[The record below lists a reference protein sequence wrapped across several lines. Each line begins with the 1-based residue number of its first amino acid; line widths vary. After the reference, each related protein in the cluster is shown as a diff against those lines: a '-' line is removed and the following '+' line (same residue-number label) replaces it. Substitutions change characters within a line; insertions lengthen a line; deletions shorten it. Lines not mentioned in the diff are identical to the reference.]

1 MSVIYKYNNKMSVL
15 TEEQINF
22 ELTFAIMV
30 PKSITITYEDFMSD
44 YLEGEDKEVKI
55 RVWKSL
61 IRKAQKNKY
70 DEIDLGEAEHEEWS
84 DRMDDMTPIQ
94 NHIEEVR
101 DKVEEKMENE
111 EKKEE
116 RIIVSKK

>member
-1 MSVIYKYNNKMSVL
+1 
-15 TEEQINF
+15 
-22 ELTFAIMV
+22 
-30 PKSITITYEDFMSD
+30 MSD